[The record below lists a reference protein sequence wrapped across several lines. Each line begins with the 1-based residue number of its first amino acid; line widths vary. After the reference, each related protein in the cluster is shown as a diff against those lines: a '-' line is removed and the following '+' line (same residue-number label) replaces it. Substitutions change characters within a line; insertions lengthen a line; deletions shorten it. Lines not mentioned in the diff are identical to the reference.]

1 MKPISIQLYTV
12 RDLSAEDFPATLRAI
27 AEIGYKGVE
36 FAGLHGHDPKEIGR
50 MIADLG
56 MKCSSSHTA
65 LPVKENVAEM
75 ADIEAALSNTRLISG
90 FGPDDFKTPDAV
102 KRASEK
108 FTTAAELLKPYNMQF
123 GFHNHWWEFDSIEG
137 RYIYDILMAEA
148 PKAFSE
154 LDVYW
159 CKYGKADPV
168 QVVSKYKSRLP
179 VLHIKDGMLEEGKH
193 THTAVGSGK
202 MDIPSIVNA
211 ADPNVLEWLI
221 VELDACE
228 TDMMEAVRKSYEYL
242 TSTGLAQGNK

>member
-1 MKPISIQLYTV
+1 MEQLYTV

-102 KRASEK
+102 KRAAEK

-154 LDVYW
+154 LEGRLGRVATDDEMVEHLGISHEEYQQMLAEA
-159 CKYGKADPV
+159 KGISL
-168 QVVSKYKSRLP
+168 VSHVHGGVRRGDSNT
-179 VLHIKDGMLEEGKH
+179 DG
-193 THTAVGSGK
+193 
-202 MDIPSIVNA
+202 P
-211 ADPNVLEWLI
+211 
-221 VELDACE
+221 
-228 TDMMEAVRKSYEYL
+228 
-242 TSTGLAQGNK
+242 Q